1 MTNFIVRSYIKKDEK
16 QVIQLW
22 KMSNLI
28 IPKNNPLRD
37 IDEKIR
43 FQPDLFLVGLLDK
56 KLIGTI
62 MVGYEGHRGW
72 INYLAIHQEF
82 RGKGFG
88 VKLMDYATE
97 ILTNMGCQK
106 INVQI
111 RKTNNSVIEFYKKL
125 GFTDDEVIS
134 YGKRIEEIDN
144 VSK

>member
-1 MTNFIVRSYIKKDEK
+1 
-16 QVIQLW
+16 
-22 KMSNLI
+22 MSNLI

-72 INYLAIHQEF
+72 VNYLAIHQEF
-82 RGKGFG
+82 RGRGFG

-125 GFTDDEVIS
+125 GFIDDEVIS

>member
-1 MTNFIVRSYIKKDEK
+1 MEKFIARSYRKKDEK

-72 INYLAIHQEF
+72 INYLAIHHEF
-82 RGKGFG
+82 RGRGFG
-88 VKLMDYATE
+88 IKLMDYATE

-111 RKTNNSVIEFYKKL
+111 RKTNYSVIEFYKKL
-125 GFTDDEVIS
+125 GFIDDEVIS
-134 YGKRIEEIDN
+134 YGKRIKEIDN

>member
-1 MTNFIVRSYIKKDEK
+1 MTKFIVRSYRKKDEK

-144 VSK
+144 YSK

>member
-1 MTNFIVRSYIKKDEK
+1 MTKFIVRSYRKKDEK

-22 KMSNLI
+22 KTSNLI

-134 YGKRIEEIDN
+134 YGKRIKEIDN

>member
-1 MTNFIVRSYIKKDEK
+1 MTKFIVRSYRKKDEK